1 MRAMRRILKVID
13 GISKTQSYVMAIVL
27 TVLVFLVVF
36 EVIMRYVFNAPTIWG
51 TEFQLFLYAGL
62 FMLSQAY
69 TLYRG
74 SHARVDIL
82 VRNLPCRAQDA
93 IAAICYLL
101 LFLPFACVVLRYG
114 ISFAYDSW
122 VKHETS
128 VWSGWQ
134 PIIYPVKTI
143 IPIGAFMLLLQGLA
157 EMVRHILNIFGVETN
172 EQ

>member
-1 MRAMRRILKVID
+1 MRNILKIVD
-13 GISKTQSYVMAIVL
+13 SMSKAQGYVMAIVL

-36 EVIMRYVFNAPTIWG
+36 EVIMRYIFNAPTIWG

-82 VRNLPCRAQDA
+82 VRNLPQRKQDA
-93 IAAICYLL
+93 IAAICYILF
-101 LFLPFACVVLRYG
+101 FLPFAFVILRYG

-134 PIIYPVKTI
+134 PILYPVKTI
-143 IPIGAFMLLLQGLA
+143 IPVGAFMLLLQGIA
-157 EMVRHILNIFGVETN
+157 EMVRHILNIFGVKTD